1 MSPSKRTGGLGLSAV
16 ARGEG
21 FTLLE
26 VMVALVIVAVA
37 FVGLLGVHNRNLKQV
52 GRDQDVT
59 LATLLARELVAQ
71 MEVSEKFPDTG
82 VSQGEFETYPGFFWE
97 REVTE
102 TELPAIREVRLRII
116 FDERQP
122 NAYELLYFV
131 RDRSEPDALQ

>member
-1 MSPSKRTGGLGLSAV
+1 MTPSDRGAERT
-16 ARGEG
+16 ARAARREG

-37 FVGLLGVHNRNLKQV
+37 FVGLLGVHNRNLRQV

-59 LATLLARELVAQ
+59 RATLLARELIAQ
-71 MEVSEKFPDTG
+71 MEVTEKFPDTG
-82 VSQGEFETYPGFFWE
+82 VSEGEFESQPGYFWQ

-102 TELPAIREVRLRII
+102 TDLPAIREVHLRII

-131 RDRSEPDALQ
+131 RDRSEPETSR